1 MPLLV
6 GLVTAAAL
14 NLFRENAPII
24 NFGIRVDLGM
34 LLVLTGV
41 LITLILGGVCFIQSR
56 HRHHLQRTLMKYQHD
71 TAQTRRRFLSH
82 LDHEMKNSLTAQQ
95 VTLAYLQ
102 NVSDEAGTPR
112 GLENLS
118 IQVERLR
125 KIVTDLRKLAEL
137 EEQTLERQPVA
148 MDALLEEVLDA
159 IQAHPN
165 YDRRRVRFTLL
176 QSPWE
181 LPPVQG
187 DRVLLSLACYNLLDN
202 ALKFTEEGDSV
213 EVRAFEMDDWLVIE
227 VADNG
232 LGIPE
237 EDLPYIFE
245 ELYRGSNTQ
254 GRQGSGLGLALVQTI
269 VKKHLGTVTVRS
281 QIGEGTVFTL
291 RLPTRPRR
299 GG

>member
-6 GLVTAAAL
+6 GLVAAAAL
-14 NLFRENAPII
+14 NLFRENALIL
-24 NFGIRVDLGM
+24 NFRIRVDLGM
-34 LLVLTGV
+34 LLVLAGA
-41 LITLILGGVCFIQSR
+41 LITLILVGVHLIQSR
-56 HRHHLQRTLMKYQHD
+56 HRRHLQRTLMRHQLD

-102 NVSDEAGTPR
+102 NVSDEAGTLR

-125 KIVTDLRKLAEL
+125 NLVTDLRRLADL
-137 EEQTLERQPVA
+137 EAQPLERQPIA

-165 YDRRRVRFTLL
+165 YDRREVQLTLL

-187 DRVLLSLACYNLLDN
+187 DRVLLSLGCYNLLDN
-202 ALKFTEEGDSV
+202 ALKFTEEGGSV

-237 EDLPYIFE
+237 EDIPYIFE

-291 RLPTRPRR
+291 RLPVEPH
-299 GG
+299 